1 MECVSSNC
9 LCGLAQVMPQNW
21 NAVTYN
27 IVLQRDKCGLENVLS
42 KHSLKAIVFCYGK
55 GQTNFTEPA
64 EPIPRMPELQH
75 VSGHFSPPQKKNPH
89 RFPLPFK
96 DTRQWPIALWGY
108 SGSIVRAAFQKKW
121 VIGELRRQTKD
132 LQTRARFGGE
142 LPNWWTPYTSV
153 AWWAGNSRQ
162 ASLVGTSL
170 GKARML
176 SSGEDLPWG
185 KMPWD
190 KNMMQLGR
198 WRKDTEILST
208 CCVPGTVR
216 RHFHQFYLRTLK
228 VKHSHSPAESAFFR
242 NKLWQPGSPE
252 PIKQ

>member
-1 MECVSSNC
+1 MWPGKCFIQTFLKSNC
-9 LCGLAQVMPQNW
+9 
-21 NAVTYN
+21 
-27 IVLQRDKCGLENVLS
+27 VLLWEGADKLHRTSSANSQDARASTRVRTL
-42 KHSLKAIVFCYGK
+42 L
-55 GQTNFTEPA
+55 
-64 EPIPRMPELQH
+64 
-75 VSGHFSPPQKKNPH
+75 PPPPKKNPH